1 MPKYK
6 IDPLKL
12 IFLDIDGVMNSNF
25 SKVSD
30 KHESLAFDPK
40 AVENL
45 KYILDETK
53 AKIVVSSTWRI
64 GETVD
69 SLKSRIFSHYGLDE
83 YVIGTTPVYNETPRG
98 IEIADF
104 LATLHK
110 LAIEGIVILDDDSDM
125 EDLKE
130 YHVKINRK
138 YGLSREDAEKAI
150 EILNKWI

>member
-1 MPKYK
+1 MTKYSIK
-6 IDPLKL
+6 PLKF
-12 IFLDIDGVMNSNF
+12 IFLDIDGVMNSWF
-25 SKVSD
+25 SEVSD

-45 KYILDETK
+45 KYILDKTD

-64 GETVD
+64 GETVET
-69 SLKSRIFSHYGLDE
+69 LKNRIFSHYGLDS
-83 YVIGTTPVYNETPRG
+83 YVVGTTPIYNETPRG
-98 IEIADF
+98 IEISDF

-130 YHVKINRK
+130 YHVKVNRK

-150 EILNKWI
+150 DILNRHI